1 MANDATRLAIRLLRS
16 GIRFKYL
23 KNSGK
28 PARPQALSLEITHEC
43 IARCIMCNIWQIS
56 RDVPNLPADQW
67 IKLLSSDLFVDLRE
81 LDITGGEPFVKK
93 DLPDLFAGICELKET
108 SLKAL
113 RSIAVTT
120 NGLLTKQV
128 LTHTEEML
136 PKLQKKNL
144 ELVMVCAMDAVG
156 NIHDKIRNYKNAWS
170 KVNETIEGLI
180 KLKEKYT
187 NLIIGLKTT
196 ILPINI
202 GELEKIAR
210 YAGSKKLF
218 TIISPCII
226 TKARYLNSDRVNHLV
241 FSKKDIEKIIQF
253 YQSKM
258 FRWSYHTETLIH
270 YFKTGIMKKPC
281 SCGFNYFFARSN
293 GDLFLCPLI
302 NHCIGNIN
310 ETPVTELYLSEKASR
325 FRRRVGHYPECRECT
340 EPGLERY
347 ALAFE
352 GFTYL
357 SIFLRMGKEKFLQLH
372 RHMGLDKYFV

>member
-1 MANDATRLAIRLLRS
+1 MANDATRLAIRLLRN
-16 GIRFKYL
+16 GIRFQYL
-23 KNSGK
+23 KNTGK
-28 PARPQALSLEITHEC
+28 PGRPQALSLEITHEC
-43 IARCIMCNIWQIS
+43 IARCIMCNIWQIP

-67 IKLLSSDLFVDLRE
+67 VKLLSSDLFADLRE
-81 LDITGGEPFVKK
+81 LDITGGEPFIKK
-93 DLPDLFAGICELKET
+93 DLPDLFAGICELKKT

-113 RSIAVTT
+113 KSIAVTT
-120 NGLLTKQV
+120 NGLLTEQV
-128 LTHTEEML
+128 LAHTEKIL
-136 PKLQKKNL
+136 PKLEKKNL

-170 KVNETIEGLI
+170 KVNETIEGLV
-180 KLKEKYT
+180 KLKEKHP

-202 GELEKIAR
+202 DELEKIAR
-210 YAGSKKLF
+210 YAGSKGLF

-226 TKARYLNSDRVNHLV
+226 TKARYLNSDRVNRLV
-241 FSKKDIEKIIQF
+241 FSEKDIEKMIQF
-253 YQSKM
+253 YQSEM
-258 FRWSYHTETLIH
+258 FRWSYHTDTLVH

-281 SCGFNYFFARSN
+281 SCGFNYFFVRSN

-302 NHCIGNIN
+302 NHSIGNIG
-310 ETPVTELYLSEKASR
+310 ETPATELYLSEKASR
-325 FRRRVGHYPECRECT
+325 FRRRVGHYPECRQCT

-347 ALAFE
+347 ALPFE

>member
-1 MANDATRLAIRLLRS
+1 
-16 GIRFKYL
+16 
-23 KNSGK
+23 
-28 PARPQALSLEITHEC
+28 
-43 IARCIMCNIWQIS
+43 
-56 RDVPNLPADQW
+56 
-67 IKLLSSDLFVDLRE
+67 
-81 LDITGGEPFVKK
+81 
-93 DLPDLFAGICELKET
+93 
-108 SLKAL
+108 
-113 RSIAVTT
+113 
-120 NGLLTKQV
+120 
-128 LTHTEEML
+128 
-136 PKLQKKNL
+136 
-144 ELVMVCAMDAVG
+144 MVCAMDAVG

-202 GELEKIAR
+202 GELENIAR
-210 YAGSKKLF
+210 YAGSKGLF

-226 TKARYLNSDRVNHLV
+226 TKARYLNSDRVNRLV
-241 FSKKDIEKIIQF
+241 FSKEDIEKMIQF
-253 YQSKM
+253 YQSEM
-258 FRWSYHTETLIH
+258 FRWSYHTDTLVH

-302 NHCIGNIN
+302 NHSIGNIN
-310 ETPVTELYLSEKASR
+310 ETPVMELYLSEKASR

-347 ALAFE
+347 ALPFE

-357 SIFLRMGKEKFLQLH
+357 SIFLRMGKKKFLQLH

>member
-1 MANDATRLAIRLLRS
+1 MANDATRLAIRLLKN
-16 GIRFKYL
+16 GIRFQYL
-23 KNSGK
+23 KNTGK
-28 PARPQALSLEITHEC
+28 PGRPQALSLEITHEC

-67 IKLLSSDLFVDLRE
+67 VKLLSSNLFVDLRE
-81 LDITGGEPFVKK
+81 LDITGGEPFIKK
-93 DLPDLFAGICELKET
+93 DLPDLFAGICELKKT

-113 RSIAVTT
+113 KSIAVTT
-120 NGLLTKQV
+120 NGLLTEQV
-128 LTHTEEML
+128 LTHTEKIL

-156 NIHDKIRNYKNAWS
+156 NIHDNIRNYKNAWS

-180 KLKEKYT
+180 TLKEKYT

-202 GELEKIAR
+202 GELENIAS
-210 YAGSKKLF
+210 YADSKGLF

-226 TKARYLNSDRVNHLV
+226 TKARYLNSDRVDSLV
-241 FSKKDIEKIIQF
+241 FSKEDIEKMTRF
-253 YQSKM
+253 YQSEM
-258 FRWSYHTETLIH
+258 FRWSYHTDTLVH
-270 YFKTGIMKKPC
+270 YLKTGMMKKPC
-281 SCGFNYFFARSN
+281 SCGFNYFFVRSN

-302 NHCIGNIN
+302 NHSIGNIN

-347 ALAFE
+347 ALPFE

-357 SIFLRMGKEKFLQLH
+357 SILLRMGKEKFLQLH
-372 RHMGLDKYFV
+372 RHMGLDKYFA

>member
-1 MANDATRLAIRLLRS
+1 MANDATRLVIRLLRN
-16 GIRFKYL
+16 GIRFQYL
-23 KNSGK
+23 KNTGK
-28 PARPQALSLEITHEC
+28 PGKPQALSLEITHEC
-43 IARCIMCNIWQIS
+43 IARCIMCNIWQIP

-67 IKLLSSDLFVDLRE
+67 VKLLSSDLFVDLRE
-81 LDITGGEPFVKK
+81 LDITGGEPFIKT
-93 DLPDLFAGICELKET
+93 DLPDLFTGICELKKT

-113 RSIAVTT
+113 KSIAVTT
-120 NGLLTKQV
+120 NGLLTEKV
-128 LTHTEEML
+128 LTHTEKIL
-136 PKLQKKNL
+136 PKLHKKNL

-196 ILPINI
+196 ILPLNI
-202 GELEKIAR
+202 GELENIAR
-210 YAGSKKLF
+210 YADSKGLF

-226 TKARYLNSDRVNHLV
+226 TKARYLNSDRLDRLV
-241 FSKKDIEKIIQF
+241 FSKEDIEKMIQF
-253 YQSKM
+253 YQSDM
-258 FRWSYHTETLIH
+258 FRWSYHTGTLVH
-270 YFKTGIMKKPC
+270 YLKTGTMKKPC

-302 NHCIGNIN
+302 NHSIGNIN

-347 ALAFE
+347 ALPFE

>member
-1 MANDATRLAIRLLRS
+1 MANDATRLAIRLLRN
-16 GIRFKYL
+16 GIRFQYL
-23 KNSGK
+23 KNTGK
-28 PARPQALSLEITHEC
+28 PGRPQALSLEITHEC
-43 IARCIMCNIWQIS
+43 IARCIMCNIWQIP

-67 IKLLSSDLFVDLRE
+67 VKLLSSDLFADLRE
-81 LDITGGEPFVKK
+81 LDITGGEPFIKK
-93 DLPDLFAGICELKET
+93 DLPDLFAGICELKKT

-113 RSIAVTT
+113 KSIAITT
-120 NGLLTKQV
+120 NGLLTEQV
-128 LTHTEEML
+128 LTHTEKIL

-202 GELEKIAR
+202 DELENIAR
-210 YAGSKKLF
+210 YADSKGLF

-226 TKARYLNSDRVNHLV
+226 TKARYLNSDRVDRLV
-241 FSKKDIEKIIQF
+241 FSKEDIEKMIQF
-253 YQSKM
+253 YQSDM
-258 FRWSYHTETLIH
+258 FRWSYHTDTLVH
-270 YFKTGIMKKPC
+270 YLKTGRMKKPC
-281 SCGFNYFFARSN
+281 ACGFNYFFARSN

-302 NHCIGNIN
+302 NHSIGNIN

-347 ALAFE
+347 ALPFE

>member
-1 MANDATRLAIRLLRS
+1 MANDATRLAIRLLRN
-16 GIRFKYL
+16 GIRFQYL
-23 KNSGK
+23 KNTGK
-28 PARPQALSLEITHEC
+28 PGRPQALSLEITHEC
-43 IARCIMCNIWQIS
+43 IARCIMCNIWQIP

-67 IKLLSSDLFVDLRE
+67 VKLLSSDLFADLRE
-81 LDITGGEPFVKK
+81 LDITGGEPFIKK
-93 DLPDLFAGICELKET
+93 DLPDLFAGICELKKT

-113 RSIAVTT
+113 KSIAVTT
-120 NGLLTKQV
+120 NGLLTEQV
-128 LTHTEEML
+128 LTHTEKIL
-136 PKLQKKNL
+136 PKLEKKNL

-170 KVNETIEGLI
+170 KVNETIEGLV
-180 KLKEKYT
+180 KLKEKHP

-202 GELEKIAR
+202 DELEKIAR
-210 YAGSKKLF
+210 YAGSKGLF

-226 TKARYLNSDRVNHLV
+226 TKARYLNSDRVNRLV
-241 FSKKDIEKIIQF
+241 FSEKDIEKMIQF
-253 YQSKM
+253 YQSEM
-258 FRWSYHTETLIH
+258 FRWSYHTDTLVH

-302 NHCIGNIN
+302 NHSIGNIG
-310 ETPVTELYLSEKASR
+310 ETPATELYLSEKASR
-325 FRRRVGHYPECRECT
+325 FRRRVGHYPECRQCT

-347 ALAFE
+347 ALPFE

>member
-1 MANDATRLAIRLLRS
+1 MANDTTRLAIRLLKN
-16 GIRFKYL
+16 GIRFQYL
-23 KNSGK
+23 KNTGK
-28 PARPQALSLEITHEC
+28 PGRPQALSLEITHEC

-67 IKLLSSDLFVDLRE
+67 VKLLSSDLFADLRE
-81 LDITGGEPFVKK
+81 LDITGGEPFIKK
-93 DLPDLFAGICELKET
+93 DLPDLFAGICELKKT

-113 RSIAVTT
+113 KSIAVTT
-120 NGLLTKQV
+120 NGLLTEKV
-128 LTHTEEML
+128 LTHTEKIL

-156 NIHDKIRNYKNAWS
+156 NIHDKIRNYKNAWL

-180 KLKEKYT
+180 KLKEKYP

-202 GELEKIAR
+202 DELENIAR
-210 YAGSKKLF
+210 YAASKELF

-226 TKARYLNSDRVNHLV
+226 TKARYLNSDRVDRLV
-241 FSKKDIEKIIQF
+241 FSKEDIEKMTRF
-253 YQSKM
+253 YQSEM
-258 FRWSYHTETLIH
+258 FRWSYHTDTLVP
-270 YFKTGIMKKPC
+270 YLKTGMMKKPC
-281 SCGFNYFFARSN
+281 SCGFNYFFVRSN
-293 GDLFLCPLI
+293 SDLFLCPLI
-302 NHCIGNIN
+302 NHSIGNIN

-347 ALAFE
+347 ALPFE

-357 SIFLRMGKEKFLQLH
+357 SILLRMGKEKFLQLH
-372 RHMGLDKYFV
+372 RHMGLDKYFA

>member
-1 MANDATRLAIRLLRS
+1 MANDATRLAIRLLRN
-16 GIRFKYL
+16 GIHFQYL
-23 KNSGK
+23 KNTGK
-28 PARPQALSLEITHEC
+28 PRRPQALSLEITHEC
-43 IARCIMCNIWQIS
+43 IARCIMCNIWQIP

-67 IKLLSSDLFVDLRE
+67 VKLLSSDLFADLRE
-81 LDITGGEPFVKK
+81 LDITGGEPFIKK
-93 DLPDLFAGICELKET
+93 DLPDLFAGICELKKT

-113 RSIAVTT
+113 KSIAVTT
-120 NGLLTKQV
+120 NGLLTEQV
-128 LTHTEEML
+128 LTHTEKIL

-202 GELEKIAR
+202 GELENIAS
-210 YAGSKKLF
+210 YADSKGLF

-226 TKARYLNSDRVNHLV
+226 TKARYLNSDRVDRLV
-241 FSKKDIEKIIQF
+241 FSKEDIEKMIQF
-253 YQSKM
+253 YQSEM
-258 FRWSYHTETLIH
+258 FRWSYHTDTMVH
-270 YFKTGIMKKPC
+270 YLKTGMMKKPC

-302 NHCIGNIN
+302 NHSIGNIN
-310 ETPVTELYLSEKASR
+310 EIPVTELYLSEKASR
-325 FRRRVGHYPECRECT
+325 FRRRIGHYPECRQCT

-347 ALAFE
+347 ALPFE

-372 RHMGLDKYFV
+372 RHMGLDKYFA

>member
-1 MANDATRLAIRLLRS
+1 MANDATRLAIRLLRN
-16 GIRFKYL
+16 GIRFQYL
-23 KNSGK
+23 KNTGK
-28 PARPQALSLEITHEC
+28 PGRPQALSLEITHEC
-43 IARCIMCNIWQIS
+43 IARCIMCNIWQIP
-56 RDVPNLPADQW
+56 RNVPNLPADQW
-67 IKLLSSDLFVDLRE
+67 VRLLSSDLFVDLRE
-81 LDITGGEPFVKK
+81 LDITGGEPFIKK
-93 DLPDLFAGICELKET
+93 DLPDLFAGICELKKT

-113 RSIAVTT
+113 KSIAVTT
-120 NGLLTKQV
+120 NGLLTEQV
-128 LTHTEEML
+128 LSHTEKIL

-202 GELEKIAR
+202 GELENIAR
-210 YAGSKKLF
+210 YAGSKGLF

-226 TKARYLNSDRVNHLV
+226 TKARYLNSDRVNRLV
-241 FSKKDIEKIIQF
+241 FSKEDIEKMIQF
-253 YQSKM
+253 YQSEM
-258 FRWSYHTETLIH
+258 FRWSYHTDTLVH

-302 NHCIGNIN
+302 NHSIGNIN
-310 ETPVTELYLSEKASR
+310 ETPVMELYLSEKASR

-347 ALAFE
+347 ALPFE

-357 SIFLRMGKEKFLQLH
+357 SIFLRMGKKKFLQLH

>member
-1 MANDATRLAIRLLRS
+1 MANDATRLAIRLLRN
-16 GIRFKYL
+16 GIRFQYL
-23 KNSGK
+23 KNTGK
-28 PARPQALSLEITHEC
+28 PGRPQALSLEITHEC
-43 IARCIMCNIWQIS
+43 IARCIMCNIWQIP

-67 IKLLSSDLFVDLRE
+67 VKLLSSDLFADLRE
-81 LDITGGEPFVKK
+81 LDITGGEPFIKK
-93 DLPDLFAGICELKET
+93 DLPDLFAGICELKKT

-113 RSIAVTT
+113 KSIAVTT
-120 NGLLTKQV
+120 NGLLTEQV
-128 LTHTEEML
+128 LTHTEKIL
-136 PKLQKKNL
+136 PKLEKKNL

-170 KVNETIEGLI
+170 KVNETIEGLV
-180 KLKEKYT
+180 KLKEKHP

-202 GELEKIAR
+202 DELEKIAR
-210 YAGSKKLF
+210 YAGSKGLF

-226 TKARYLNSDRVNHLV
+226 TKARYLNSDRVNRLV
-241 FSKKDIEKIIQF
+241 FSEKDIEKMIQF
-253 YQSKM
+253 YQSEM
-258 FRWSYHTETLIH
+258 FRWSYHTDTLVH

-281 SCGFNYFFARSN
+281 SCGFNYFFVRSN

-302 NHCIGNIN
+302 NHSIGNIG
-310 ETPVTELYLSEKASR
+310 ETPATELYLSEKASR
-325 FRRRVGHYPECRECT
+325 FRRRVGHYPECRQCT

-347 ALAFE
+347 ALPFE

>member
-1 MANDATRLAIRLLRS
+1 MANDATQLAIRLLKN
-16 GIRFKYL
+16 GIRFQYL
-23 KNSGK
+23 KNTGQ
-28 PARPQALSLEITHEC
+28 PGRPQALSLEITHEC

-67 IKLLSSDLFVDLRE
+67 VKLLSSDLFVDLRE
-81 LDITGGEPFVKK
+81 LDITGGEPFIKK
-93 DLPDLFAGICELKET
+93 DLPDLFAGICELKKT

-113 RSIAVTT
+113 KSIAVTT
-120 NGLLTKQV
+120 NGLLTEQV
-128 LTHTEEML
+128 LTHTEKIL

-156 NIHDKIRNYKNAWS
+156 NIHDKIRNYKNAWL

-202 GELEKIAR
+202 GELENIAR
-210 YAGSKKLF
+210 YADSKGLF

-226 TKARYLNSDRVNHLV
+226 TKARYLNSDRVDRLV
-241 FSKKDIEKIIQF
+241 FSKEDIEKMIRF
-253 YQSKM
+253 YQSEM
-258 FRWSYHTETLIH
+258 FRWSYHTDTLVH
-270 YFKTGIMKKPC
+270 YFKTGKMKKPC
-281 SCGFNYFFARSN
+281 SCGFNYFFVRSN

-302 NHCIGNIN
+302 NHRIGNIN

-347 ALAFE
+347 ALPFE

-357 SIFLRMGKEKFLQLH
+357 SILLRMGKEKFLQLH

>member
-1 MANDATRLAIRLLRS
+1 MANDATRLAIRLLRN
-16 GIRFKYL
+16 GIRFQYL
-23 KNSGK
+23 KNTGK
-28 PARPQALSLEITHEC
+28 PGRPQALSLEITHEC
-43 IARCIMCNIWQIS
+43 IARCIMCNIWQIP

-67 IKLLSSDLFVDLRE
+67 VKLLSSDLFADLRE
-81 LDITGGEPFVKK
+81 LDITGGEPFIKK
-93 DLPDLFAGICELKET
+93 DLPDLFAGICELKKT

-113 RSIAVTT
+113 KSIAVTT
-120 NGLLTKQV
+120 NGLLTEQV
-128 LTHTEEML
+128 LAHTEKIL
-136 PKLQKKNL
+136 PKLEKKNL

-170 KVNETIEGLI
+170 KVNETIEGLV
-180 KLKEKYT
+180 KLKEKHP

-202 GELEKIAR
+202 DELEKIAR
-210 YAGSKKLF
+210 YAGSKGLF

-226 TKARYLNSDRVNHLV
+226 TKARYLNSDRVNRLV
-241 FSKKDIEKIIQF
+241 FSEKDIEKMIQF
-253 YQSKM
+253 YQSEM
-258 FRWSYHTETLIH
+258 FQWSYHTETLVH

-302 NHCIGNIN
+302 NHSIGNIG
-310 ETPVTELYLSEKASR
+310 ETPATELYLSEKASR
-325 FRRRVGHYPECRECT
+325 FRRRVGHYPECRQCT

-347 ALAFE
+347 ALPFE

>member
-1 MANDATRLAIRLLRS
+1 MANDATRLAIRLLRN
-16 GIRFKYL
+16 GIRFQYL
-23 KNSGK
+23 KNTGK
-28 PARPQALSLEITHEC
+28 PGRPQALSLEITHEC
-43 IARCIMCNIWQIS
+43 IARCIMCNIWQIP

-67 IKLLSSDLFVDLRE
+67 VKLLSSDLFADLRE
-81 LDITGGEPFVKK
+81 LDITGGEPFIKK
-93 DLPDLFAGICELKET
+93 DLPDLFAGICELKKT

-113 RSIAVTT
+113 KSIAVTT
-120 NGLLTKQV
+120 NGLLTEQV
-128 LTHTEEML
+128 LTHTEKIL
-136 PKLQKKNL
+136 PKLKKKNL

-170 KVNETIEGLI
+170 KVNETIEGLV
-180 KLKEKYT
+180 KLKEKHP

-202 GELEKIAR
+202 DELEKIAR
-210 YAGSKKLF
+210 YAGSKGLF

-226 TKARYLNSDRVNHLV
+226 TKARYLNSDRVNRLV
-241 FSKKDIEKIIQF
+241 FSEKDIEKMIQF
-253 YQSKM
+253 YQSEM
-258 FRWSYHTETLIH
+258 FRWSYHTDTLVH

-281 SCGFNYFFARSN
+281 SCGFNYFFVRSN

-302 NHCIGNIN
+302 NHSIGNIG
-310 ETPVTELYLSEKASR
+310 ETPATELYLSEKASR
-325 FRRRVGHYPECRECT
+325 FRRRVGHYPECRQCT

-347 ALAFE
+347 ALPFE